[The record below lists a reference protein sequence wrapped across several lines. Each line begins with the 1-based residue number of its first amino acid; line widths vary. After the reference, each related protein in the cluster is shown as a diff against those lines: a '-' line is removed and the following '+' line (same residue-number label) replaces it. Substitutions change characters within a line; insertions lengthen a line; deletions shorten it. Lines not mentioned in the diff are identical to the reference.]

1 MGCECES
8 FPAWLAD
15 LQGVSSKAHNLIA
28 GGEPNGSP
36 GAGAMIRAVLFD
48 FDDTLVDFSPSDAK
62 RLFREGASRCYAYL
76 SAHELA
82 LPTFETF
89 CRQQRWIA
97 RKIEWI
103 RRLSGGEPDMRRILR
118 RICRDYRL
126 QRDQVSLAKLG
137 WLWYEPITEHASV
150 AGDVLPTLRA
160 LRAGGT
166 ELGLVVNSAFPGA
179 VIDRHLE
186 DLGLLEFFPTRAY
199 STDVGARKPDV
210 RLFSAALESMH
221 VKAAETMFVGDDTKV
236 DILGARRV
244 GMTTIHRSSN
254 RRGSTVADYVVTKLS
269 ELLELP
275 ELSRLRDARQ
285 PAPVVVPALIT

>member
-1 MGCECES
+1 
-8 FPAWLAD
+8 
-15 LQGVSSKAHNLIA
+15 
-28 GGEPNGSP
+28 
-36 GAGAMIRAVLFD
+36 MIRAVLFD

-137 WLWYEPITEHASV
+137 WLWYEPIAEHASV
-150 AGDVLPTLRA
+150 AADVVPTLRA
-160 LRAGGT
+160 LQAGGI
-166 ELGLVVNSAFPGA
+166 ELGLVVNSAYPGA
-179 VIDRHLE
+179 VIDQHLE

-199 STDVGARKPDV
+199 STDVGARKPDA
-210 RLFSAALESMH
+210 RLFNAALESMH
-221 VKAAETMFVGDDTKV
+221 VKAAEAIFVGDDARL

-244 GMTTIHRSSN
+244 GMATVHRTG
-254 RRGSTVADYVVTKLS
+254 RADRSTVADHVIAKLS

-275 ELSRLRDARQ
+275 ELSRLRETRQ
-285 PAPVVVPALIT
+285 PAPVVMPALLT